1 MKRGQIPSEERSR
14 RSQLSHLLSW
24 LPLLHASLE
33 VRERACG
40 KPTCHCATGEKHSS
54 LYLVRRREGAR
65 QQLFVP
71 RHQENEVRR
80 WVANYK
86 KVLGLLE
93 RISDAAWNRVG
104 SKKES

>member
-24 LPLLHASLE
+24 LPFLHASLE

-71 RHQENEVRR
+71 RHQEDDVRR
-80 WVANYK
+80 WVANYQK
-86 KVLGLLE
+86 LLGLLE